1 MGRVLT
7 QRRTV
12 RADSRNVVR
21 GEQTRQRIL
30 QAARARI
37 LVESFEAM
45 RLDDLASDVGVTKA
59 AVIKSVGGK
68 ASMLLLLGEEDR
80 LTRLEVIRDAMAL
93 RSGLRRRLTD
103 VVRRLLELDASRL
116 NVVAAYVGYMWFW
129 TGADHDRSHA
139 MVEDTRSRL
148 CELIADASPVP
159 VPPARQR
166 ILSLRLVAAYAIGI
180 RELHFRKCPL
190 EDTVRLVIDMTLD
203 PAA

>member
-1 MGRVLT
+1 MGRLLT

-21 GEQTRQRIL
+21 GEQTRRRIL

-93 RSGLRRRLTD
+93 RSGLRRRRSEE
-103 VVRRLLELDASRL
+103 RRAGKGGR
-116 NVVAAYVGYMWFW
+116 
-129 TGADHDRSHA
+129 
-139 MVEDTRSRL
+139 
-148 CELIADASPVP
+148 
-159 VPPARQR
+159 
-166 ILSLRLVAAYAIGI
+166 
-180 RELHFRKCPL
+180 
-190 EDTVRLVIDMTLD
+190 
-203 PAA
+203 